1 MKARSPRRQKDES
14 WYRCRRKK
22 PSFGP
27 GSGPGRP
34 KSSTPLKERREASK
48 AKYRARLEARGVVW
62 FRTRVPIETAAQIQR
77 LAQERGISPGELL
90 AEIVQPHASSTLDPD
105 PATDPATENLP
116 RKPPTIRSPEL
127 AQSPQV
133 AIVEPSPETTAPNP

>member
-1 MKARSPRRQKDES
+1 MKVRSPRRQKDES

-48 AKYRARLEARGVVW
+48 ARYRARLEARGVVW
-62 FRTRVPIETAAQIQR
+62 FRTLVPIETAAQIQR

-90 AEIVQPHASSTLDPD
+90 TEILQPHESSVLGPD
-105 PATDPATENLP
+105 PATNSATENLP
-116 RKPPTIRSPEL
+116 RKHPTTKPPEL
-127 AQSPQV
+127 THRLQA
-133 AIVEPSPETTAPNP
+133 AKVEPSPETTAPNP